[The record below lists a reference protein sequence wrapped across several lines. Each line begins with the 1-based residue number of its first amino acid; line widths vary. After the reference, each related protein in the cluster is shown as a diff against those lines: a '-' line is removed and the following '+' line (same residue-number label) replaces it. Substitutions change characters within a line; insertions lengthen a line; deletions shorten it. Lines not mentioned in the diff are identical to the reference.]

1 MEMQRTYQQWSLGGA
16 RIKWGAVFAGL
27 VVGIALQMILTLL
40 GLAIGAWSI
49 DLRESQPAQGIP
61 IGTGIW
67 TGISMLISAFVGGYV
82 TARLSGAYLRTD
94 GVYHGAVVW
103 GVNWLVFAWLATTAM
118 SFMIGG
124 LFSAFGSGLQALG
137 QGVGSAVSTAAS
149 KVAGNT
155 NVNISADD
163 VRRQVESTLKATGK
177 PELHPGEIR
186 KDADKVTGQAQGGQS
201 FGKVSDSALT
211 EVQEKLA
218 ALDRDAAINVMMNK
232 FGMSRQQAEEVVQST
247 IGFIAPIKETA
258 QNVKENVKEK
268 SVDIGNTTINRI
280 GSAAWWLFL
289 LALVSLGMSL
299 GGGALGISDQSL
311 FAVEGES
318 YRASDVRRTVHS

>member
-1 MEMQRTYQQWSLGGA
+1 MEMQRSYEQWSLGGT

-49 DLRESQPAQGIP
+49 DLRESQPAQGVP

-82 TARLSGAYLRTD
+82 TARLSGAYRRTD
-94 GVYHGAVVW
+94 GMYHGAVVW

-118 SFMIGG
+118 SYMIGG
-124 LFSAFGSGLQALG
+124 LFSAFGSGLQVLG

-149 KVAGNT
+149 KVAENT
-155 NVNISADD
+155 NVNISAADL
-163 VRRQVESTLKATGK
+163 RRQVESTLKATGK
-177 PELHPGEIR
+177 PELHPGEMR
-186 KDADKVTGQAQGGQS
+186 KDTDKVTGQAQGGQS
-201 FGKVSDSALT
+201 LEKVTDSALG

-218 ALDRDAAINVMMNK
+218 ALDRDAAINVMINK

-247 IGFIAPIKETA
+247 IGIIAPLKQTA
-258 QNVKENVKEK
+258 QNVKENVKER
-268 SVDIGNTTINRI
+268 SADIGNTAINRI

-299 GGGALGISDQSL
+299 GGGALGISEPL
-311 FAVEGES
+311 LAVEAES
-318 YRASDVRRTVHS
+318 FRASDVRRTVHS